1 MWITKKQA
9 GRVAVAGALVAT
21 VPFAV
26 SADTAERRAG
36 STPMTISKYYAKGP
50 ASGCD
55 KGEQDA
61 VCSQMIVTPLRFT
74 VPAAAGPRA
83 TVSLSFQYRTMGAG
97 RHEIF
102 GGSNSNK
109 GVLPANRALGRSSVP
124 TSTTVQFQLRDLV
137 PGSEQSFSFGTNTE
151 LGNVVVGST
160 GVTTSKVLVT
170 IEFRRG

>member
-26 SADTAERRAG
+26 SADTAERRAPG
-36 STPMTISKYYAKGP
+36 APMTVSKYYAKGP

-61 VCSQMIVTPLRFT
+61 VCSQMIVAPLRFT
-74 VPAAAGPRA
+74 VPATAGPRA
-83 TVSLSFQYRTMGAG
+83 TVTVSFQYRTTGKG
-97 RHEIF
+97 RHKIF
-102 GGSNSNK
+102 AGSDTK
-109 GVLPANRALGRSSVP
+109 DGVVPGNRALGTSLVP
-124 TSTTVQFQLRDLV
+124 ASTTVQFQLRDLV
-137 PGSEQSFSFGTNTE
+137 PGSEQAFSFGTNTE

-170 IEFRRG
+170 VEFRRG